1 MLIHEWAAR
10 WGVPSIAVEDLKRSM
25 GLFGTDPEHS
35 RGATSEAAVQN
46 IIRLE
51 ASRVGGRLWRNNV
64 GVAMD
69 ERGIPIRYGLCNDS
83 KALNTQVK
91 SSDLI
96 GILPIVVTGAM
107 VGQKVGIFLAR
118 EVKAPGWAYTGTAR
132 EQAQLKFLNI
142 VAGLGGD
149 ACFAAGGG
157 TI

>member
-1 MLIHEWAAR
+1 MLIQWAAQ
-10 WGVPSIAVEDLKRSM
+10 WGIPSVAVEDLKRRM